1 MPLTPYSGGYPKYG
15 FLSPSLT
22 VTDPSIP
29 YLPLETAAAAA
40 NLPRPTWTT
49 APPPRPRISLSA
61 LTITLSLILPLF
73 ASAVVVAAPFAANRA
88 YMPQPAKKPTFQHVT
103 SYRPVP
109 TSEFAPFAQR
119 EWVNPK
125 KPGPAIAEVRGLNLA
140 LMGAQPSTPFKQT
153 QWPNPNLPLRLTP
166 QVVSPNLSVLHG
178 HVPFKQRQWDNPKL
192 PRTSIAEVRGLNLA
206 LLSVA
211 AVYKPVMQ
219 NDWPNPWRPA
229 PFKHDVIGPNLVVL
243 HDMTNVPRPFVPLD
257 WPLPWKPAPAKQWVI
272 GQNWLVSHW
281 TAPESRPF
289 NQLAWP
295 LPWQVQKP
303 TIRPISGFNIPLQ
316 SSVVAKPFAQ
326 YDWPI
331 NSLRVAK
338 TPDISGPTLTVLHDM
353 TNVPRPFV
361 QLSWPLP
368 WLPSPPKQWVIG
380 AQDPLIPLPEEAAR
394 PFRQLDWVN
403 PTPPPLYVHP
413 VGPWPIVILTSPPPV
428 PPPTINYQ
436 GDGKKRKK
444 RKPERY
450 ELFADIEHTVRT
462 MLAGPVVVDSA
473 VLGVHAKP
481 EPIHDLG
488 PSLTELVGLAKGHT
502 DLQQRVSRLQ
512 AELDA
517 YVASQRETEE
527 DDDDM
532 WTMS

>member
-338 TPDISGPTLTVLHDM
+338 TPDISSPTLTVLHGH
-353 TNVPRPFV
+353 VPFAQQTWDIPETRLTLPFPASG
-361 QLSWPLP
+361 LSVPL
-368 WLPSPPKQWVIG
+368 QFV
-380 AQDPLIPLPEEAAR
+380 AEVER
-394 PFRQLDWVN
+394 PFRQLSWPN
-403 PTPPPLYVHP
+403 PARPTIPIPPIAPWQIAIFFAPAPPPSTGEPYRVLDAALH
-413 VGPWPIVILTSPPPV
+413 
-428 PPPTINYQ
+428 Q
-436 GDGKKRKK
+436 
-444 RKPERY
+444 
-450 ELFADIEHTVRT
+450 ELFEAIARDPHMNATDRQQAFEALERVNIFQASARPYT
-462 MLAGPVVVDSA
+462 MDHHKL
-473 VLGVHAKP
+473 
-481 EPIHDLG
+481 
-488 PSLTELVGLAKGHT
+488 
-502 DLQQRVSRLQ
+502 
-512 AELDA
+512 
-517 YVASQRETEE
+517 
-527 DDDDM
+527 
-532 WTMS
+532 